1 MTESLR
7 PRLRGFVVGPTLREM
22 MLALVRN
29 VLVVLALLGVFGQTT
44 ARAMPMEFFAA
55 AAAPSAHDAAPM
67 TGCAEMNGEAATG
80 EDRQPGGPCDGMTLD
95 CIGKMGCASAL
106 VLPTRLPHSGVA
118 VQYHPVAYVVGDER
132 RAGRSVSPELFPPIR
147 AS

>member
-1 MTESLR
+1 MTKSS
-7 PRLRGFVVGPTLREM
+7 RLWLHAPGGAPTLRDM
-22 MLALVRN
+22 MLALARN

-55 AAAPSAHDAAPM
+55 AAKSGDDAVPM
-67 TGCAEMNGEAATG
+67 SGCAEMNGEAATG
-80 EDRQPGGPCDGMTLD
+80 EDGEPSTPCDGMTLD

-106 VLPTRLPHSGVA
+106 VLPDRLPQPGAA
-118 VQYHPVAYVVGDER
+118 VQFHPVAYVVGDER